1 LIIYHLIKEIRRLRI
16 WKMGATPAS
25 SRLQPVHFQ
34 PIGIARQLNA
44 GDREFA
50 ESGILKTHV
59 LFVRKSER
67 TASRVGRVSP
77 VFGNRTVTNA
87 VKWEVKN
94 GKTGIGLWRLGS
106 GSRISRGRSRLGSPL
121 HLTFARPNKLQATR

>member
-1 LIIYHLIKEIRRLRI
+1 
-16 WKMGATPAS
+16 M
-25 SRLQPVHFQ
+25 HFQ

-94 GKTGIGLWRLGS
+94 GKTGSVYRGWGAAQESHAGGADWGRLY
-106 GSRISRGRSRLGSPL
+106 I
-121 HLTFARPNKLQATR
+121 

>member
-1 LIIYHLIKEIRRLRI
+1 
-16 WKMGATPAS
+16 MQA
-25 SRLQPVHFQ
+25 VHFQ

-94 GKTGIGLWRLGS
+94 GKTGIGLWRLGE
-106 GSRISRGRSRLGSPL
+106 RFKN
-121 HLTFARPNKLQATR
+121 LTRAEQIGVASTFDICSAKQVASDT